1 MVFSLIGYK
10 TQEIAISKGFPS
22 DKNRTDFTVFL
33 QPDIKELEQVVV
45 VGYGTAKKRD
55 LTGAIATVSSK
66 DFNKGNFASPD
77 QLIQGKVSGVQI
89 INTNGLPGAAT
100 TIKIRGNSAITG
112 AGQPLFVLDGV
123 PLDGNAVGTG
133 FNPFDGSV
141 MESGINPL
149 NFLNAADITSI
160 DVLKDASATAIYG
173 SRAAYGVV
181 IINTRRG
188 QTGQPIIEVGLS
200 SGISVYPSRVKV
212 LDASQYREAIR
223 YFEVN
228 KNNDKGGNESRWLFQ
243 VWCK

>member
-22 DKNRTDFTVFL
+22 DKSRTDFTVFL
-33 QPDIKELEQVVV
+33 QLDIKELEQVVV

-112 AGQPLFVLDGV
+112 TGQPLFVLDGV

-133 FNPFDGSV
+133 F
-141 MESGINPL
+141 NPL

-200 SGISVYPSRVKV
+200 SGISVYPNRVKV